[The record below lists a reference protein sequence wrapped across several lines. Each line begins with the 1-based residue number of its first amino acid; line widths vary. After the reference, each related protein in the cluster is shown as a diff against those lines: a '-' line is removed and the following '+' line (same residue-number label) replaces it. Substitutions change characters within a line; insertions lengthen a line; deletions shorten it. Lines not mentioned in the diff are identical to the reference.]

1 MYSIGVIF
9 YTLIYGYEP
18 DDLLSE
24 ENYNLYNQKVLVS

>member
-18 DDLLSE
+18 DDILSE
-24 ENYNLYNQKVLVS
+24 DNNNLFNQKVHVS